1 MLSPSATTFRIF
13 SLLSVLAL
21 TAACSRHTGA
31 AGGPSAAT
39 STARAA
45 PSTPASN
52 NSPLAHGAEL
62 YTRYCTLCHAKEL
75 TGYAADNAPSL
86 VSRTFL
92 DSATDSFIADAIVNG
107 RPGTAMGAYGKS
119 RSGPLDDNDVHAL
132 IAFIRSH
139 GGPAK
144 PLPGS
149 SLHGDPVHGSLL
161 YHDECEKCHGSESQR
176 ATALSLFNRAL
187 LATATPD
194 FLRYAVVNGRPPT
207 PMPSFAKTLTPQD
220 IEDVVAFVISKQ
232 KAAGPVVPQEVPK
245 DLPVVLN
252 PKGKAPKFTLRDE
265 RFVSA
270 EQVKQALDEHRR
282 LVIVDARSPAD
293 WITFHIPGAISV
305 PYYQAKELERIP
317 NDGTWVIAYCACP
330 HHASG
335 AIVDALRERKYPHT
349 AVLDEGILFWKSRA
363 YPLAGA
369 DTATP
374 TPVPPPPPLPA
385 PTVASSATPK
395 PSAARPATPKPGAT
409 PSATSKPNTAPQPR
423 TLP

>member
-1 MLSPSATTFRIF
+1 MVAHDSGARFLAMLSPSVTRLRIF
-13 SLLSVLAL
+13 SLLSSLAL
-21 TAACSRHTGA
+21 AAACSRHTGA

-45 PSTPASN
+45 PSTSASSN
-52 NSPLAHGAEL
+52 GPLAHGAEL
-62 YTRYCTLCHAKEL
+62 YTRYCALCHGKEL

-92 DSATDSFIADAIVNG
+92 DSATDYFISDGIVNG
-107 RPGTAMGAYGKS
+107 RPGTAMGAYGKG
-119 RSGPLDDNDVHAL
+119 RSGPLDDNDVRAL
-132 IAFIRSH
+132 VAFIRSH

-144 PLPGS
+144 SLPGS
-149 SLHGDPVHGSLL
+149 SLHGDPVHGALV
-161 YHDECEKCHGSESQR
+161 YHDECEKCHGSESER
-176 ATALSLFNRAL
+176 KTALSLFNQAL
-187 LATATPD
+187 LATASPD

-207 PMPSFAKTLTPQD
+207 PMPSFAKTLPPQD
-220 IEDVVAFVISKQ
+220 IEDVVAFVTSKR
-232 KAAGPVVPQEVPK
+232 KAPGPSVPQEVPK
-245 DLPVVLN
+245 DLPVVIN
-252 PKGKAPKFTLRDE
+252 PKGKPPKFTLRDE

-270 EQVKQALDEHRR
+270 EQVKQALAEHRR

-293 WITFHIPGAISV
+293 WIAFHIPGALSV

-349 AVLDEGILFWKSRA
+349 AVLDEGILFWKANA

-374 TPVPPPPPLPA
+374 TPAPPPLP
-385 PTVASSATPK
+385 TPA
-395 PSAARPATPKPGAT
+395 PSAA
-409 PSATSKPNTAPQPR
+409 PSAAPQLKKGP
-423 TLP
+423 

>member
-1 MLSPSATTFRIF
+1 MLSPFATTLRTF
-13 SLLSVLAL
+13 SLLSSLAL
-21 TAACSRHTGA
+21 AAACSRHTGA

-39 STARAA
+39 STAHAA
-45 PSTPASN
+45 PSTPASAGN
-52 NSPLAHGAEL
+52 PLAHGAEL
-62 YTRYCTLCHAKEL
+62 YTRYCALCHGKEL

-86 VSRTFL
+86 VSPTFL
-92 DSATDSFIADAIVNG
+92 DSATDYFIAQAVVNG
-107 RPGTAMGAYGKS
+107 RPGTAMGAYGKG
-119 RSGPLDDNDVHAL
+119 RNGPLEDNDVREL
-132 IAFIRSH
+132 VAFIRSH

-144 PLPGS
+144 PVPGS
-149 SLHGDPVHGSLL
+149 NLHGNPVHGTLV
-161 YHDECEKCHGSESQR
+161 YHDECEKCHGSERQR
-176 ATALSLFNRAL
+176 GTALSLFNRAL

-207 PMPSFAKTLTPQD
+207 PMPSFEKTLAAQD
-220 IEDVVAFVISKQ
+220 IEDVVAFLMSKQ
-232 KAAGPVVPQEVPK
+232 QAPMPHVAQEVPK

-252 PKGKAPKFTLRDE
+252 PKGKPPKFTLRDE

-270 EQVKQALDEHRR
+270 DQVKQALAEHRR

-293 WITFHIPGAISV
+293 WIAFHIPGAISV
-305 PYYQAKELERIP
+305 PYYQSKELERIP

-349 AVLDEGILFWKSRA
+349 AVLDEGILVWKSRA

-374 TPVPPPPPLPA
+374 TPAPAPPPPPAPVVSAAASTKPA
-385 PTVASSATPK
+385 
-395 PSAARPATPKPGAT
+395 PSAAPRPQTHP
-409 PSATSKPNTAPQPR
+409 
-423 TLP
+423 